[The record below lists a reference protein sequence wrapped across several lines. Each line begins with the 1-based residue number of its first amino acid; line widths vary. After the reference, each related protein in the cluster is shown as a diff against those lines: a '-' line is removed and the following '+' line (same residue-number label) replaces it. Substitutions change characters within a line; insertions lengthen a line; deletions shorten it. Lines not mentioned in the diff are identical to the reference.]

1 MKIIALSVLG
11 AAAALTLTAC
21 GGSSSNGYTGTAAQ
35 QGDSAGTTSARG
47 LHVAS
52 TSLGRVV
59 VDGQGRTV
67 YLLTADSAGHAT
79 CDASCQSYWPPVPTG
94 HGAGVTAKVASTPLP
109 GGGSTETV
117 GGQPV
122 YTYSGDQAAG
132 DVSGEGV
139 NEFGGTWYAVSPS
152 GTPVMPGGAASS
164 SSSPAYTGHGY

>member
-21 GGSSSNGYTGTAAQ
+21 GGSSGGGYTGTAQ
-35 QGDSAGTTSARG
+35 QGASAGTTSARG

-59 VDGQGRTV
+59 VDAQGRTV
-67 YLLTADSAGHAT
+67 YLLTADSMNHST
-79 CDASCQSYWPPVPTG
+79 CDASCQSYWPPVPSG
-94 HGAGVTAKVASTPLP
+94 HGAGVTAKVASTALP

-117 GGQPV
+117 GGWPV
-122 YTYSGDQAAG
+122 YTYVGDHNPG

-139 NEFGGTWYAVSPS
+139 QTFGGTWYAVSPA
-152 GTPVMPGGAASS
+152 GTPVKQAAGAGAP
-164 SSSPAYTGHGY
+164 SSSPTYQRHGY